1 MWSISALSIFTEFQ
15 NINSILFGP
24 PEIEN
29 TDVLN
34 DDMHIN
40 YQILI
45 NMLVWICVIIRAE
58 VAHATSSLSLFTVL

>member
-1 MWSISALSIFTEFQ
+1 MMNYYSHPVKTRDH
-15 NINSILFGP
+15 

-45 NMLVWICVIIRAE
+45 GMLVWICVIIRAE